1 MHRFLHVL
9 FKFFSTLFLWF
20 LSIALVVSLIRLIM
34 QGKTTS
40 LGWAVTAG
48 LVGGLFVFPK
58 IKLLP
63 LYVFGHELTHWAVAV
78 LFRRKTSNIR
88 LRLRSGS
95 VDVDRPNI
103 WIILAP
109 YFIPFYMVLIL
120 GFYGLLLFC
129 FRDLSLWTETTMA
142 ICIGVTYAYHLVLTF
157 IAISNGQQDLKING
171 VVFSLSLILALNLIF
186 VYLGLMLA
194 TRQFQSGTHILYQ
207 QLKLQALSAIDAAKW
222 IASLISTP
230 KQTPE

>member
-207 QLKLQALSAIDAAKW
+207 QLKLQALSVIDAAKW
-222 IASLISTP
+222 IVSFIGT
-230 KQTPE
+230 